1 MVEMRCTKWEAG
13 LTSNDTSVS
22 LFHCDTS
29 SFHCGASKLLPFP
42 TAGDNFAKLI
52 LDMRCVILEAGC
64 LLATPTSSWQH
75 HIEPQSAFPQQLLQ
89 ITKIFSL
96 RPPTFLSTKTNELTL
111 IGPPHWTTVC
121 LSSAI
126 SSSFKNTQ
134 LTASY
139 LSFYKDQ

>member
-13 LTSNDTSVS
+13 LISNDTSVS

-42 TAGDNFAKLI
+42 TAGHNFAKLI

-111 IGPPHWTTVC
+111 IK
-121 LSSAI
+121 S
-126 SSSFKNTQ
+126 TQ

-139 LSFYKDQ
+139 LSFYKDQRTNPRIGITRTRDEMTPS